1 MKRCVIVAA
10 GPIERPERLA
20 ALWQPEDGD
29 LVIAADGGL
38 RNAALLGI
46 KPDIVLGDM
55 DSLDLAE
62 APEGVRVFPVR
73 KDDTDA
79 MLAAKAGIEAGC
91 RDFLVLGALGGRL
104 DHTYANI
111 QMLCY
116 LLEQGCEG
124 RLLDG
129 MHLVTM
135 VRDGSITLESPFKH
149 LSVFS
154 YSDRCLGVNESG
166 TGYTLSGAELT
177 NAFPLGVSN
186 YRLEGEK
193 AVVSVEKGTL
203 LLILSDC
210 T

>member
-1 MKRCVIVAA
+1 MKRCVIAAA

-20 ALWQPEDGD
+20 DLWQPSPDD

-38 RNAALLGI
+38 HNAALLGI
-46 KPDIVLGDM
+46 QPDIVLGDM
-55 DSLDLAE
+55 DSLDPAD
-62 APEGVRVFPVR
+62 APEGARVYPVR
-73 KDDTDA
+73 KNDTDA
-79 MLAAKAGIEAGC
+79 MLAVKAGIEAGC
-91 RDFLVLGALGGRL
+91 RDFLILGALGGRL

-111 QMLCY
+111 QTLCY
-116 LLEQGCEG
+116 LLEQGCRGE
-124 RLLDG
+124 LLDG

-135 VRDGSITLESPFKH
+135 VKDGSVTLESPFKH

-154 YSDRCLGVNESG
+154 YSDRCLGVSESG
-166 TGYTLSGAELT
+166 VGYTLSGAELT

-186 YRLEGEK
+186 YRLEGGP
-193 AVVSVEKGTL
+193 AVISVEKGTL